1 MDDERTPEQIATD
14 IRDTVTALNRL
25 LKEAAG
31 RSLKVDLE
39 AHRVHHMDVKEEGA
53 TIVVLGVYQRIE
65 PTPLPVE
72 PPPRKRGHH
81 S

>member
-1 MDDERTPEQIATD
+1 MDDERTPEQIATE
-14 IRDTVTALNRL
+14 IRDMVLALNRL
-25 LKEAAG
+25 LKEAAE

-53 TIVVLGVYQRIE
+53 NVVLLGVYRRIE
-65 PTPLPVE
+65 PTPLPVD
-72 PPPRKRGHH
+72 PLPRKRGHH